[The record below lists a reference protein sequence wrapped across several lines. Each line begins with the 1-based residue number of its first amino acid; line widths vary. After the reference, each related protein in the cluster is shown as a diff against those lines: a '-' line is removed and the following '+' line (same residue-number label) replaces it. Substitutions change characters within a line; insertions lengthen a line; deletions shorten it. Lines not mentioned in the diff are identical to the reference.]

1 MWNLMYVTLLLIV
14 SVACVLSA
22 TTGLPPTV
30 IRTLNETDVGPEFVP
45 VEALPSSISAS
56 AARAS
61 TDYSGEQDIEGK
73 KFFFYF
79 VLQRFKKTNEI

>member
-1 MWNLMYVTLLLIV
+1 MWNLKCVSLLLVV
-14 SVACVLSA
+14 SVSCVLAA

-45 VEALPSSISAS
+45 VEALPSSTSAS

-73 KFFFYF
+73 NFFCIA
-79 VLQRFKKTNEI
+79 LL